1 MRGVGLVA
9 LIVGAFV
16 VAIAGL
22 ILAVW
27 ILVWNLTDI
36 QNVGFNFW
44 NVFWIALAS
53 AALLGGVTA
62 KVRN

>member
-1 MRGVGLVA
+1 MRSLLIILGIIATAAAAVA
-9 LIVGAFV
+9 VF
-16 VAIAGL
+16 

-44 NVFWIALAS
+44 NVFWIALTTT
-53 AALLGGVTA
+53 ALFGGTNKA
-62 KVRN
+62 LS